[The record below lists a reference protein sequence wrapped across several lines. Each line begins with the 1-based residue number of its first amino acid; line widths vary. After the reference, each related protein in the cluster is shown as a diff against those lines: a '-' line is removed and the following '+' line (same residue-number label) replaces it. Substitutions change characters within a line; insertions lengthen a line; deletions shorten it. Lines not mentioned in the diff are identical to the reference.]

1 MFRTHSRLVG
11 EDRRLALL
19 VIFGVSA
26 SAAILPFSFW
36 RMLQGQ
42 WLVAMLEIGL
52 VAFFGLAIWYAW
64 RFGRISLVA
73 RSAAFLLTGAALV
86 LSFLIDGLMLL
97 WAAPIL
103 LVNLMLGGPR
113 LGLVL
118 NLVVIVGLL
127 LLLDGETT
135 RVEQATFAGSG
146 LLVSLYGYLFAIA
159 ADTQQATLES
169 LATFDELTG
178 AGNRRMME
186 HDLREAMA
194 SAQKHGISHALAV
207 IDLDHFK
214 KVNDTYGHEAGD
226 RVLKALV
233 EHANQALRSKDR
245 LYRMGGEE
253 FVLLLPE
260 TDEAGLE
267 LALDRLQEHLRPRLK
282 SPGGPVTVSMGGAL
296 LQADDEGWSQWLAR
310 ADHALYAAKDAGRDR
325 VGIAPAP
332 EAFEAEMPRRR
343 ANERVA

>member
-11 EDRRLALL
+11 KDRRLALL
-19 VIFGVSA
+19 VIFGVTA
-26 SAAILPFSFW
+26 AAAILPFAFW
-36 RMLQGQ
+36 RALQGQ
-42 WLVAMLEIGL
+42 WVVAAFETGL
-52 VAFFGLAIWYAW
+52 VASFGVAIWYAW
-64 RFGRISLVA
+64 RFHRISLVA
-73 RSAAFLLTGAALV
+73 RSVAFLLTGAALG
-86 LSFLIDGLMLL
+86 LSFAIDGLILL

-103 LVNLMLGGPR
+103 LVNLMLGGPK
-113 LGLVL
+113 LGLGL
-118 NLVVIVGLL
+118 NVILIIGLV
-127 LLLDGETT
+127 LLLDGEAS
-135 RVEQATFAGSG
+135 RIEQATFAGSA
-146 LLVSLYGYLFAIA
+146 LLVSLYGHIFALA

-186 HDLREAMA
+186 HDLREVITVAR
-194 SAQKHGISHALAV
+194 QHGIPHALAV

-214 KVNDTYGHEAGD
+214 RVNDTYGHEAGD

-233 EHANQALRSKDR
+233 EYVNQALRSKDR

-267 LALDRLQEHLRPRLK
+267 LALDRLQQHLRPRLR

-296 LQADDEGWSQWLAR
+296 LQSDDEGWSQWLAR
-310 ADHALYAAKDAGRDR
+310 ADQALYAAKEAGRDR

-332 EAFEAEMPRRR
+332 ESAPAEMPRRR
-343 ANERVA
+343 AGERVA